1 MISKI
6 EMEKEL
12 NTDPKRVYKIER
24 LDITHKDFVDTATIT
39 KLVEEH
45 ADEELIAQVPMRRIY
60 GGICNYTVNDKSSCL
75 VAVPVLSESEG
86 SVVRKLIKA
95 IKSNTNFI

>member
-1 MISKI
+1 MISER
-6 EMEKEL
+6 EMEKVL
-12 NTDPKRVYKIER
+12 NTDPKRVYKINR

-45 ADEELIAQVPMRRIY
+45 ADEELIAHVPLRRIY
-60 GGICNYTVNDKSSCL
+60 GGMCDYTVNGHQQ
-75 VAVPVLSESEG
+75 VMATVPMLSESEE

-95 IKSNTNFI
+95 IKSNTNFV